1 MSIIGCILITEID
14 LIPVSIAIPMQTFF
28 DSIHIAYQKK
38 NIDNIKIDS
47 DVGFDFFDSSVR
59 SSLNCYK

>member
-38 NIDNIKIDS
+38 ILITLK
-47 DVGFDFFDSSVR
+47 
-59 SSLNCYK
+59 